1 MMPTKPTLKAISSSG
16 MVCFSEPDAVLLGRY
31 ILDLERAAK

>member
-1 MMPTKPTLKAISSSG
+1 MPTKPTLTAIGSDG
-16 MVCFSEPDAVLLGRY
+16 MVCFSETDAVLLGRY